1 MQRGAGVVRLTIAR
15 PAQRNALTPELID
28 GLLAELAAADVDP
41 NMRLMLISGAGGA
54 FCAGYDL
61 NVLNSPGTPN
71 AGAER
76 DHVERLCSQVRALSF
91 PTIAVVDGV
100 ASGAGCDLAV
110 SCDLRFASERAR
122 FAMPPARIG
131 LLYSHEG
138 IERLTDL
145 VGPAVAKEMLFSAE
159 FVDADRALA
168 IGLVNRVVPTGAL
181 EREIDA
187 FAQQILVNAPLSVA
201 ASKRLVDG
209 ATPESIGELQQLVWM
224 SEDAREGPRA
234 FRERRAP
241 RFRGR

>member
-1 MQRGAGVVRLTIAR
+1 
-15 PAQRNALTPELID
+15 
-28 GLLAELAAADVDP
+28 
-41 NMRLMLISGAGGA
+41 
-54 FCAGYDL
+54 
-61 NVLNSPGTPN
+61 
-71 AGAER
+71 
-76 DHVERLCSQVRALSF
+76 
-91 PTIAVVDGV
+91 
-100 ASGAGCDLAV
+100 
-110 SCDLRFASERAR
+110 
-122 FAMPPARIG
+122 MPPARIG

-181 EREIDA
+181 EGEIDR
-187 FAQQILVNAPLSVA
+187 FVQQILANAPLSVA